1 MINILNILKKQSK
14 NLDNYMEMLEFLYE
28 NQLKQIE
35 QLKKDNELLFALY
48 KQRLREDDV
57 NEK

>member
-1 MINILNILKKQSK
+1 MIHKILRKLKIH
-14 NLDNYMEMLEFLYE
+14 NNDIYVEMLEFLHE

-35 QLKKDNELLFALY
+35 QLKKDNELILNLY
-48 KQRLREDDV
+48 KQRLRKEDV